1 MSTTLT
7 ARRTLAERFAET
19 FPSSERLYRQA
30 TSLFPNGVTHDLRY
44 LQPFPI
50 YVERA
55 EGSHKWD
62 ADGHELV
69 DWWSGHGSIMLGHS
83 HPAVVEAV
91 QAQMGRMT
99 HPGACHELELEWGN
113 EIKRLKPSV
122 EKMRFVNS
130 GTEATLMALR
140 LAHMFTGKR
149 KVLKFQGH
157 FHGWHDFLIQAA
169 DPPYDSS
176 VPGLDPDLLAHL
188 IVVAPNDLDR
198 LEQTVSRDKD
208 VACVILEP
216 TGGHYGQIPIRGE
229 FLRGLREIT
238 ARHCILLI
246 FDEVITGF
254 RVHSGG
260 AQGYYGVRPDLT
272 TMAKIVA
279 GGLPGGCLG
288 GRADVLDL
296 LEFSDIPAR
305 KMPHPGTFNAN
316 PLSAA
321 AGITTLRIVA
331 TGEPNR
337 RANEV
342 GRALRRQLNQL
353 FETEG
358 VPWLAYGDFS
368 AIKLLTGYTGPRP
381 KERDDSDT
389 GFVPYG
395 GEFAKL
401 EGKSDARLKT
411 ALRQA
416 LLLNGVDWPGLACMS
431 NASHSDE
438 DVERTVDA
446 VRESIGLLRNEGLC
460 P

>member
-1 MSTTLT
+1 MATTLT
-7 ARRTLAERFAET
+7 DRGTLAKRYAEA
-19 FPSSERLYRQA
+19 FPMSQRMHRQA
-30 TSLFPNGVTHDLRY
+30 TSMFPNGVTHDLRY

-55 EGSHKWD
+55 AGSRKWD
-62 ADGHELV
+62 VDGHELI

-91 QAQMGRMT
+91 QNQMGRMT
-99 HPGACHELELEWGN
+99 HPGACHELELQWGE
-113 EIKRLKPSV
+113 EIRRLKPSV

-130 GTEATLMALR
+130 GTEATMMALR

-149 KVLKFQGH
+149 KVLKLQGH

-188 IVVAPNDLDR
+188 VVIPPNDLGR
-198 LEQTVSRDKD
+198 VEQALARDKD
-208 VACVILEP
+208 IACVILEP
-216 TGGHYGQIPIRGE
+216 TGGHYGQVPIRGE
-229 FLRGLREIT
+229 FLRGVRELT
-238 ARHCILLI
+238 ERHRVLLI

-254 RVHSGG
+254 RVHPGG
-260 AQGYYGVRPDLT
+260 AQGHYGIRPDLT

-288 GRADVLDL
+288 GRADVLEL
-296 LEFSDIPAR
+296 LEFNDRPGR

-337 RANEV
+337 QANDI
-342 GRALRRQLNQL
+342 GRALRRQLNEL
-353 FETEG
+353 FAAEN
-358 VPWLAYGDFS
+358 VPWVVYGDFS
-368 AIKLLTGYTGPRP
+368 AVKILTGYTGPRP
-381 KERDDSDT
+381 NESADS
-389 GFVPYG
+389 GESSIPYG
-395 GEFAKL
+395 GEFAML
-401 EGKSDARLKT
+401 DGKSDPRLKT
-411 ALRQA
+411 AFRQA
-416 LLLNGVDWPGLACMS
+416 LLLNGVDWAGLACMA
-431 NASHSDE
+431 NASHTDE

-446 VRESIGLLRNEGLC
+446 VRESIALLRVEGLC